1 MTGVIVAAVCGAAI
15 PPIVAISDTHVDSLS
30 GTTATSTF
38 QLEPDG
44 DIGKYVNA
52 LYTDLGDWIT
62 PTGAA
67 GNDYEAKMTTISGF
81 LSSGTAGSW
90 LALGTLRAWTRTS
103 SSGTQTYVGT
113 LEIRRASDGTVL
125 DSATI
130 TLQARKI

>member
-1 MTGVIVAAVCGAAI
+1 MTGVIVAAVGGAI
-15 PPIVAISDTHVDSLS
+15 PPVVAISNTTVSSAS

-67 GNDYEAKMTTISGF
+67 GNAYEAKMTTISGS

-130 TLQARKI
+130 TLQAQRI

>member
-1 MTGVIVAAVCGAAI
+1 MSGAVLAAVGGAI
-15 PPIVAISDTHVDSLS
+15 PPVVAISNTTVSS
-30 GTTATSTF
+30 VSASTATSTF

-44 DIGKYVNA
+44 DIGRYVNA
-52 LYTDLGDWIT
+52 IYTDLGEWIT

-67 GNDYEAKMTTISGF
+67 GNAYEAKMTTISGS

-103 SSGTQTYVGT
+103 SSGTQTYSGT

-130 TLQARKI
+130 TLQAQKI